1 MDQPAK
7 ILVNHLLSL
16 VAAKGLLELW
26 HVGNHVVDAVLGI
39 GMRIGQN
46 QSANQLRP
54 VLITPSKRIR
64 QEESLQIRK
73 TVGTLIAETFA
84 LPGQSAF
91 ERQKSQMESAI
102 IRGVLALCEAA
113 ILFHT
118 RTRFWHFLRIL
129 VRNALSALVVCLGV
143 RLRPPIAQVPLR
155 IELPSLVVEPVDDF
169 VPDDS
174 ANRSVIHGIV

>member
-1 MDQPAK
+1 MDLLPYAAK

-84 LPGQSAF
+84 LQGQSAF
-91 ERQKSQMESAI
+91 ERQTSQ
-102 IRGVLALCEAA
+102 
-113 ILFHT
+113 T
-118 RTRFWHFLRIL
+118 
-129 VRNALSALVVCLGV
+129 
-143 RLRPPIAQVPLR
+143 
-155 IELPSLVVEPVDDF
+155 DY
-169 VPDDS
+169 
-174 ANRSVIHGIV
+174 ANRRRA

>member
-1 MDQPAK
+1 MDLLPDAAK

-91 ERQKSQMESAI
+91 ERQKSQMESATF
-102 IRGVLALCEAA
+102 RARRMPWSPTPSTNRAGSPSHRTSVPGR
-113 ILFHT
+113 
-118 RTRFWHFLRIL
+118 RTR
-129 VRNALSALVVCLGV
+129 G
-143 RLRPPIAQVPLR
+143 
-155 IELPSLVVEPVDDF
+155 
-169 VPDDS
+169 
-174 ANRSVIHGIV
+174 

>member
-1 MDQPAK
+1 MIRRPPRSTLFPYTTLFRSLGMDLLPDAAK

-91 ERQKSQMESAI
+91 ERQKIGRAH
-102 IRGVLALCEAA
+102 V
-113 ILFHT
+113 
-118 RTRFWHFLRIL
+118 
-129 VRNALSALVVCLGV
+129 
-143 RLRPPIAQVPLR
+143 
-155 IELPSLVVEPVDDF
+155 
-169 VPDDS
+169 
-174 ANRSVIHGIV
+174 